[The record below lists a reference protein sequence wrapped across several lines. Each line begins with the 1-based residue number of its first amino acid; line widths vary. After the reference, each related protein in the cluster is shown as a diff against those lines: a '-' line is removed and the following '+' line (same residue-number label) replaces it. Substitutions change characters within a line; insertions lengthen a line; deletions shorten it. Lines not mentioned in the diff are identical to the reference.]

1 MKIIQAQ
8 QERLI
13 EAQRA
18 EAETKRSIAGLQQE
32 LDEVKRSRFALS
44 QAPAR

>member
-18 EAETKRSIAGLQQE
+18 EAETKKSITNLQQE
-32 LDEVKRSRFALS
+32 LNEVKRSRFTLS
-44 QAPAR
+44 